1 MALYVKDPEVALIAG
16 QLAELRKTTKTE
28 VIRQALRHEL
38 EREGASP
45 SLVEI
50 GMAFARKVKAMGD
63 PEKIQPVDKAYID
76 SLYERD

>member
-1 MALYVKDPEVALIAG
+1 MALYVKDPEVSLIAE

-28 VIRQALRHEL
+28 VIRQALRHEM

-50 GMAFARKVKAMGD
+50 GMAFARKVRAMGD
-63 PEKIQPVDKAYID
+63 PTKIQPVDKAFID
-76 SLYERD
+76 SLYEDD